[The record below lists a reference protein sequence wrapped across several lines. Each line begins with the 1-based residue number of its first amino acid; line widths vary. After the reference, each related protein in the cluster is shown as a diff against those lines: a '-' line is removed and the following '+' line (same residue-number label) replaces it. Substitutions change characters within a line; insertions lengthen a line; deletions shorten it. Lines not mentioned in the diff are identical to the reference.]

1 MVAEKKG
8 KREKSFVKESKVK
21 EKKGGKAFGKE
32 TKDQHRMVRLLSEY
46 ILNGDKKVEAAIRD
60 IKGIGYRTA
69 SLLAKNLNM
78 KDRLLGDLNE
88 DEISHLET
96 GLKNISAVVPSW
108 MLNHRNDQFTGSN
121 LHLVGT
127 DLDIA
132 LKNDIEFMQKIK
144 CYKGIRH
151 TQGQPVRGQ
160 RTQTSFRKG
169 RSVGVVKK
177 KNAPAKGGK

>member
-1 MVAEKKG
+1 MAAEKKG
-8 KREKSFVKESKVK
+8 D
-21 EKKGGKAFGKE
+21 KAFGKE
-32 TKDQHRMVRLLSEY
+32 TKAQHRMVRVSEY

-69 SLLAKNLNM
+69 SILVKNLNM

-88 DEISHLET
+88 DEISRLET
-96 GLKNISAVVPSW
+96 ALKNISDLLPSW
-108 MLNHRNDQFTGSN
+108 MLNHRNEQFTGSN
-121 LHLVGT
+121 LHLIGT

-132 LKNDIEFMQKIK
+132 VKKDIEFMQKIR

-160 RTQTSFRKG
+160 RTRTSFRKG
-169 RSVGVVKK
+169 RTVGVIKK